1 MKGALRHL
9 SHDKANAM
17 FKKTALFLMNTIKK
31 NKLLSLIIFIAFLV
45 RLWGLLPNYFYHP
58 DEPWMQVFGQKLFY
72 SIVTKGDFDPHEY
85 KYGPFIVY
93 LGALPHFP
101 IMFISYFLEWIQ
113 NTFLPIGS
121 SHTMLSFKEYI
132 ANVGPTQ
139 YFLVLM
145 WMQRALVA
153 IIGGFSSLILYF
165 ITKKLFNKNT
175 ALIASFFLAIA
186 PMHVRDS
193 HYLTTDVPLTF
204 FILLSILFMV
214 NLMQSGKLK
223 WYILSGLAIG
233 FSSTVRYFPLAVL
246 AYPIAVIFDKQK
258 NRIWLPKIIVGLL
271 SIPLGLFL
279 GAPFLFLRPENR
291 VIFQKDMERYVLP
304 WYETSITRYAK
315 SLGEFISSLGQTILP
330 SLTSLYPTFFKK
342 FYLSLLFFQAL
353 GPLPTIAA
361 ILGIIIAL
369 IKFPKQFLFIGI
381 IPAALII
388 YISAYIPATYDRLAI
403 PAIPFLAIFIGI
415 FLVFV
420 LNLLKSVNSPKR
432 KIVFA
437 IILIFISYYPFYQS
451 FASSIACGKKHVFDE
466 GAMWIYKNIPDNATI
481 ASKTHM
487 PIPSDKPYTGHEMK
501 PGENFSLEEM
511 AKLKASYSFINLS
524 TVLDY
529 FSGSFTS
536 DFFVPPRD
544 LHDNNFIFL
553 SLFEYETR
561 AKLLKKISRPDM
573 CAQPTFLYY
582 QLPKKLKE
590 SKRLIKSFSFDSI
603 SDMDFWNLQEYSIK
617 AKKAGIFYT
626 KKEGNDKPGAL
637 EGKWE
642 SFSYTAPR
650 IVSEKLKTKENDVY
664 TFSAWVKFSKELTDK
679 ERDGF
684 LRIDFYDASNKSI
697 ALPGIAVALSP
708 RTYGKSMFRKLQIT
722 AKAPPNTE
730 FVVFSLQV
738 NGSKPEGSF
747 YFDDIEILGPK

>member
-1 MKGALRHL
+1 
-9 SHDKANAM
+9 M
-17 FKKTALFLMNTIKK
+17 FKKTALSLMSTVKK
-31 NKLLSLIIFIAFLV
+31 NKLLSLIIFIALLV

-72 SIVTKGDFDPHEY
+72 SIITKGDFDPHAY

-101 IMFISYFLEWIQ
+101 IMFISYALEWIQ
-113 NTFLPIGS
+113 NIFLPIGS
-121 SHTMLSFKEYI
+121 PRPMPPFQQYI
-132 ANVGPTQ
+132 ADIGPTQ

-145 WMQRALVA
+145 WTQRAIVA
-153 IIGGFSSLILYF
+153 IIGGFSALILYF

-175 ALIASFFLAIA
+175 ALIASFFLAIF

-193 HYLTTDVPLTF
+193 HYLTTDIPLTF
-204 FILLSILFMV
+204 FILLSVLFMV

-223 WYILSGLAIG
+223 WYILSGIAIG
-233 FSSTVRYFPLAVL
+233 FSATVRYFPLAIL
-246 AYPIAVIFDKQK
+246 AYPIAVLFDKQK
-258 NRIWLPKIIVGLL
+258 NLAWIPKIGIGLL

-291 VIFQKDMERYVLP
+291 VIFQKDMEKYVLP
-304 WYETSITRYAK
+304 WYETSITSYAK
-315 SLGEFISSLGQTILP
+315 SLGEFIVSGGQTILP
-330 SLTSLYPTFFKK
+330 NISSLYPTFFKK

-361 ILGIIIAL
+361 VLGIAIAL
-369 IKFPKQFLFIGI
+369 IKFPKTFLFVAV

-388 YISAYIPATYDRLAI
+388 YISAYIPATYDRLII

-420 LNLLKSVNSPKR
+420 LNLLKSVNSPQR

-437 IILIFISYYPFYQS
+437 AILIAISYYPFTQS
-451 FASSIACGKKHVFDE
+451 FASSIACGQKHVFDE
-466 GAMWIYKNIPDNATI
+466 GSIWIHKNIPDNAII

-487 PIPSDKPYTGHEMK
+487 PIPSDKPYIGYEMK

-511 AKLKASYSFINLS
+511 AKLKASYAFINLT

-553 SLFEYETR
+553 SLYEYETR

-573 CAQPTFLYY
+573 CAQPTLLYY
-582 QLPKKLKE
+582 QLPKRLEE

-603 SDMDFWNLQEYSIK
+603 SDMDFWHLQEYSKK
-617 AKKAGIFYT
+617 AKKVNVSYT
-626 KKEGNDKPGAL
+626 KREGMNKPGAL

-642 SFSYTAPR
+642 IYSYTAPR
-650 IVSEKLKTKENDVY
+650 IVSIKIKAKENDLY
-664 TFSAWVKFSKELTDK
+664 TISAWVKYSEELTDK

-684 LRIDFYDASNKSI
+684 LRIDFYDDWNESI
-697 ALPGIAVALSP
+697 VLPGNVVALSS
-708 RTYGKSMFRKLQIT
+708 RTYGKPSFRKLQIT
-722 AKAPPNTE
+722 AKAPANTE

-738 NGSKPEGSF
+738 NGVKPGGSF